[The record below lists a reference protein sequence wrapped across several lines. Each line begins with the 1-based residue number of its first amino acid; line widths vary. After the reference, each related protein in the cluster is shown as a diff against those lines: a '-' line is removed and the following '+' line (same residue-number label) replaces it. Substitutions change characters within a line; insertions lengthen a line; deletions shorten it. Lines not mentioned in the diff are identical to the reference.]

1 MIYVNIYSLNFASNN
16 ISALMFLPKISS
28 KHIYYVPKNIVKVG
42 SLIKFFLK
50 KIRITFRI
58 YTYETKRNHLVAFLE
73 TFVNIL

>member
-42 SLIKFFLK
+42 SLIKFF
-50 KIRITFRI
+50 
-58 YTYETKRNHLVAFLE
+58 
-73 TFVNIL
+73 